1 MSYKVTGVNEARN
14 YEAKGHYDV
23 RTTRLHDADEVG
35 GVITLGLSHFLPGG
49 GAEMAKADKELLYY
63 VVEGQM
69 TVYTDD
75 DKSHVLDGGDS
86 IHLSP
91 NQGRGCKNTGH
102 SAAKMLVISC
112 PPKDR
117 Q

>member
-1 MSYKVTGVNEARN
+1 MSYKVTGVDESRN
-14 YEAKGHYDV
+14 YEAVGHYDV
-23 RTTRLHDADEVG
+23 RTTRLHDASEVG

-49 GAEMAKADKELLYY
+49 GAEMAKAAKELIYY
-63 VVEGQM
+63 VTEGQM

-75 DKSHVLDGGDS
+75 DQAHVLNAGDS
-86 IHLSP
+86 IHMSP
-91 NQGRGCKNTGH
+91 NQRRGCKNTGH

-112 PPKDR
+112 PATNG

>member
-1 MSYKVTGVNEARN
+1 MSYKVTGVTESRK
-14 YEAKGHYDV
+14 YEAAGHYDV
-23 RTTRLHDADEVG
+23 RTTRLHDAYEVG
-35 GVITLGLSHFLPGG
+35 CVITLGLSHFLPEG
-49 GAEMAKADKELLYY
+49 GAEMAKAPKELLYY

-75 DKSHVLDGGDS
+75 DKSHVLNAGDS

-102 SAAKMLVISC
+102 SAAKMLVIAC